1 MPFGY
6 PEDNPS
12 AASLES
18 KKKLELNEVP
28 LSLLSFVLSLSF
40 SLSRCLSQWFSREK
54 REKLHFFF
62 AGTQRM
68 RKPLP
73 VDVMEG
79 EREKKKEEQ
88 KEKEVNEINN
98 SCCFERL

>member
-62 AGTQRM
+62 RGNTTDEEAAAGGRDGG
-68 RKPLP
+68 REREEEGGA
-73 VDVMEG
+73 EG
-79 EREKKKEEQ
+79 EGG
-88 KEKEVNEINN
+88 
-98 SCCFERL
+98 ERNQQQLLL

>member
-1 MPFGY
+1 
-6 PEDNPS
+6 
-12 AASLES
+12 
-18 KKKLELNEVP
+18 
-28 LSLLSFVLSLSF
+28 
-40 SLSRCLSQWFSREK
+40 
-54 REKLHFFF
+54 
-62 AGTQRM
+62 M

>member
-12 AASLES
+12 AASLER

-28 LSLLSFVLSLSF
+28 LSLLSFVLFRSLSLVVCPNGF
-40 SLSRCLSQWFSREK
+40 PAKKEK
-54 REKLHFFF
+54 NFTFFF